1 MLSSQFER
9 IWNEAAAAEDAAMLL
24 DQEFGRGGAKDRELL
39 AKAQAAKRALFAD
52 RVFPIA
58 PLYVTS
64 VCSES
69 CLYCN
74 FRGGNKGV
82 GVERR
87 RLAAPEIDEEA
98 RFLIEEKGLHVLELV
113 YSTDPLVRPDAMC
126 RHVEILKR
134 RLEAAGGGMV
144 GINAESLDESEYR
157 LLHGAGLD
165 FCVLWQETYDRDRYR
180 DLHPGR
186 TKKAR
191 FEYRLDSYER
201 MLAGGIRRI
210 GMGVLSG
217 LADWRRD
224 WAMLFAHER
233 HLKKEYGRGADIL
246 GLPRLKPA
254 PGAPLYHTPF
264 IPSEQ
269 EFLALTALHNLLFP
283 DTLPFVST
291 REPWDM
297 CLKQAA
303 GGGCLFTLNCSTTPG
318 GYSLP
323 REGCQFPVNSYDAPE
338 FAPKLREAGF
348 KPEFA
353 WTFDTA
359 AAGESVPSR

>member
-1 MLSSQFER
+1 MFSSRVETIR
-9 IWNEAAAAEDAAMLL
+9 SKAVAADDSALL
-24 DQEFGRGGAKDRELL
+24 GDPEFGQGGGKDVDLL
-39 AKAQAAKRALFAD
+39 AKAESAKRALFAG

-87 RLAAPEIDEEA
+87 RLTDEEIDREA
-98 RFLIEEKGLHVLELV
+98 RFLIEEKGLRVLELV
-113 YSTDPLVRPDAMC
+113 YSTDPLMRPDSMC

-134 RLEAAGGGMV
+134 RLKSAEGGLV
-144 GINAESLDESEYR
+144 GINAESLETAEYR
-157 LLHGAGLD
+157 MLHEAGLD
-165 FCVLWQETYDRDRYR
+165 FCVLWQETYDPERYR

-191 FEYRLDSYER
+191 FEFRVDSYER
-201 MLAGGIRRI
+201 MLAGGIEHI

-224 WAMLFAHER
+224 WAALFAHEAY
-233 HLKKEYGRGADIL
+233 LKEEYGRGADIL

-254 PGAPLYHTPF
+254 PGATLYHTPF

-269 EFLALTALHNLLFP
+269 EFLALTALHNFLFP
-283 DTLPFVST
+283 NTLPFVST

-297 CLKQAA
+297 CVKQAA

-338 FAPKLREAGF
+338 FVPKLRQAGLE
-348 KPEFA
+348 PEFS
-353 WTFDTA
+353 WTFESA
-359 AAGESVPSR
+359 AAGGKIPSR